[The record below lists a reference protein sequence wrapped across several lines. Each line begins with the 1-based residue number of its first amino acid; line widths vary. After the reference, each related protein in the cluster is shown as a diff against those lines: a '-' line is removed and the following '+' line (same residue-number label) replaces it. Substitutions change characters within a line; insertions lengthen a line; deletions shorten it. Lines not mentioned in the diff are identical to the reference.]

1 MSHHHHHHHHSRH
14 HHRPLGVIPN
24 HFFQFDNSKHV
35 QERLRPHVHK
45 PLEGI
50 KHVKPEYQ
58 TMNSIAP
65 DFNNQKVTFQGS
77 DSILPDKV
85 ASNPNRTTNT
95 HFTRKR
101 NEELILSAL
110 AVIGIAGA
118 LFYLKR

>member
-1 MSHHHHHHHHSRH
+1 MHH
-14 HHRPLGVIPN
+14 HHRPHHHNPLGTITN
-24 HFFQFDNSKHV
+24 HYRRLDFFKPME
-35 QERLRPHVHK
+35 ERLRPHVHK